1 MTGNMSQD
9 DKLFEEAFDLIIML
23 QAGKDT
29 PQVRDLIQVWR
40 ARGPAHEAA
49 WREAMHIHS
58 LSGDLLHVSPS
69 TVVPLPSRPG
79 LSRRRFLL
87 GATAVAAAG
96 ALLAVAG
103 PQLLLNLRADNVTAT
118 AEVKHL
124 RLEDGTAIALGPD
137 SAVRYHFTPQERRI
151 ELLSGMAWIDVA
163 ADDMRTFRAVARD
176 MQVSTFDSA
185 FDLSQESSLLN
196 VSVGR
201 GSAEVLIAGNSD
213 PVSPQLGAGDWLT
226 LDLHSQLIEHGHH
239 SADAA
244 GAWQD
249 GTLVVDGETLSS
261 VVARIA
267 RWQPG
272 KVVMASS
279 RLGHQRISGVY
290 NLSDPLS
297 ALQAAVQ
304 PRGGKVHEL
313 SPWLTVIATT

>member
-23 QAGKDT
+23 QAGKDI
-29 PQVRDLIQVWR
+29 PQVRDQIQAWR
-40 ARGPAHEAA
+40 ARGPAYEAA

-58 LSGDLLHVSPS
+58 LSGDLLHISPS
-69 TVVPLPSRPG
+69 TVVPRSSRQG
-79 LSRRRFLL
+79 VSRRRFLL
-87 GATAVAAAG
+87 GGSAVAAAG
-96 ALLAVAG
+96 ALLTVAG
-103 PQLLLNLRADNVTAT
+103 PELLLNLRADNMTAT

-124 RLEDGTAIALGPD
+124 RLEDGTAIALGPA
-137 SAVRYHFTPQERRI
+137 SAIRYHFTPQERHI

-163 ADDMRTFRAVARD
+163 ADDVRPFRAVARD

-185 FDLSQESSLLN
+185 FDLSQETSLLN
-196 VSVGR
+196 VSLGR
-201 GSAEVLIAGNSD
+201 GSAEVLIAGNIE
-213 PVSPQLGAGDWLT
+213 PVSPQMGAGDWLS
-226 LDLHSQLIEHGHH
+226 LDLHSQLIEHGHRP
-239 SADAA
+239 ADVA
-244 GAWQD
+244 GAWLE

-261 VVARIA
+261 VIARIA

-272 KVVMASS
+272 KVVMASR

-313 SPWLTVIATT
+313 SPWLTVIATL

>member
-58 LSGDLLHVSPS
+58 LSGDLLQVPPS
-69 TVVPLPSRPG
+69 TVVPLSAPQG

-87 GATAVAAAG
+87 GGSAVAAAG
-96 ALLAVAG
+96 ALLAVTG
-103 PQLLLNLRADNVTAT
+103 PELLLNFRADNVTAT

-124 RLEDGTAIALGPD
+124 RLEDGTAVALGPD
-137 SAVRYHFTPQERRI
+137 SAIRYHFTPQERHI

-163 ADDMRTFRAVARD
+163 ADDVRTFRAVSRD

-185 FDLSQESSLLN
+185 FDLSQDASLLN
-196 VSVGR
+196 VSLGR
-201 GSAEVLIAGNSD
+201 GRAEVLIAGNSE

-226 LDLHSQLIEHGHH
+226 LDLRSQLIEHGHRP
-239 SADAA
+239 ADTA
-244 GAWQD
+244 GAWQS
-249 GTLVVDGETLSS
+249 GTLVVEGETLSS

-272 KVVMASS
+272 KVMMTS
-279 RLGHQRISGVY
+279 RHLGNQRISGVY

-297 ALQAAVQ
+297 AMQAAVQ

-313 SPWLTVIATT
+313 SPWLTVISTI